1 MNLNRRSFLQTT
13 LTTAA
18 AAGATWFDVPQIFAK
33 SVKLSD
39 ARAASLKKYGGF
51 PMGIQSYSLRAF
63 GIDGKEGALQKI
75 DDLGL
80 HWVEFFGRHYPITP
94 DKAKIAQMNA
104 KLVNTT

>member
-1 MNLNRRSFLQTT
+1 MNMNRRSFLQTT

-18 AAGATWFDVPQIFAK
+18 AAGATWFDVPQILAK
-33 SVKLSD
+33 SVKLSK

-80 HWVEFFGRHYPITP
+80 HWVEFSAGIIRSHLTRRRS
-94 DKAKIAQMNA
+94 
-104 KLVNTT
+104 LR